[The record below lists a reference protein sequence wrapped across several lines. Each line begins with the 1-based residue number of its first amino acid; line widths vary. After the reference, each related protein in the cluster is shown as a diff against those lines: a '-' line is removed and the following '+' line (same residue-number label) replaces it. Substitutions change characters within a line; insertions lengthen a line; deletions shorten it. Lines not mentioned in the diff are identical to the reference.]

1 MRLLIVEDDPDFG
14 PALSDALR
22 AKGHQPAWA
31 RSSAQALGMLQ
42 AEVFDVLLLD
52 LGLPDEDGFAY
63 LRRLRSAGYTEPV
76 IILTARD
83 AVEDRVQGLDAGADD
98 YLIKPFSIDELTARL
113 RAVQRRRQGRRQ
125 AQLVHGGLVL
135 DPAAMR
141 VTLDGQL
148 VDLSRREFALLN
160 ALLTQAGQVLSR
172 AELEET
178 LYGWGQD
185 VESNAIEVHIHH
197 LRRKLGMTL
206 IRTVRGVGYLVERPA

>member
-1 MRLLIVEDDPDFG
+1 
-14 PALSDALR
+14 
-22 AKGHQPAWA
+22 
-31 RSSAQALGMLQ
+31 MLQ

-52 LGLPDEDGFAY
+52 LGLPGEDGFAY

-83 AVEDRVQGLDAGADD
+83 AVDDRVKGLDAGADD

-113 RAVQRRRQGRRQ
+113 RAVQRRREGRHQAVLVQG
-125 AQLVHGGLVL
+125 ALVL

-141 VTLDGQL
+141 VSLDGQPI
-148 VDLSRREFALLN
+148 DLSRREFALLH
-160 ALLTQAGQVLSR
+160 ALLAQAGQVLSR
-172 AELEET
+172 AELEEA

-197 LRRKLGMTL
+197 LRRKLGQGL

>member
-14 PALSDALR
+14 PALRDALG
-22 AKGHQPAWA
+22 AKGHQPTWA
-31 RSSAQALGMLQ
+31 CSTVQAQAMLHE
-42 AEVFDVLLLD
+42 EVFDVLLLD

-63 LRRLRSAGYTEPV
+63 LTRLRRAGYAEPV
-76 IILTARD
+76 ILLTARD
-83 AVEDRVQGLDAGADD
+83 AVEDRVRGLDAGADD

-113 RAVQRRRQGRRQ
+113 RAVQRRRQGRHQ
-125 AQLVHGGLVL
+125 AVLVHGALVL

-141 VTLDGQL
+141 VSQDGQP
-148 VDLSRREFALLN
+148 VDLSRREFALLH
-160 ALLTQAGQVLSR
+160 ALLAQAGQVLSR
-172 AELEET
+172 AELEEA

-197 LRRKLGMTL
+197 LRRKLGQGL